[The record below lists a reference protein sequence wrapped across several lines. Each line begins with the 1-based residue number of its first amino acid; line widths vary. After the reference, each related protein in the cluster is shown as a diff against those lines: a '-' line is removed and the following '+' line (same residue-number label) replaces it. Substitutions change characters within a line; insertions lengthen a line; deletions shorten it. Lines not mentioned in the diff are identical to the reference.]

1 MIVVLCTVPAD
12 GEHATRIAR
21 GLVEARLAACVNAI
35 GPVRSTYRWQG
46 SIEEAT
52 ELQLVIKTSEARY
65 EALERWLREHH
76 PYSEPEIVALPILQ
90 GSASYLEWVAASMD
104 PDDTPGS

>member
-35 GPVRSTYRWQG
+35 GPVRSTYSWQG
-46 SIEEAT
+46 QVEEAS
-52 ELQLVIKTSEARY
+52 ELQLVIKTTAARY

-76 PYSEPEIVALPILQ
+76 PYAEPELIALPIAR
-90 GSASYLEWVAASMD
+90 GSASYLAWLAAATEPALD
-104 PDDTPGS
+104 